1 LDTGHFGYRHNPE
14 NFKNRENV
22 MRKMI
27 LSNYIRFFEQW
38 VCNENTTSRHM
49 TYPISFSDM
58 PALTISSAY
67 QLGLYPY
74 NESATGFDY
83 KLASDGSSIGKNI
96 MHGIA
101 IGY

>member
-1 LDTGHFGYRHNPE
+1 ML
-14 NFKNRENV
+14 
-22 MRKMI
+22 KMI

-38 VCNENTTSRHM
+38 VYNENTTSRHM
-49 TYPISFSDM
+49 TYPISFSGI

-74 NESATGFDY
+74 NESETGFDY